1 MSPGTG
7 TGSAPNSSPCV
18 GVCLTGPD
26 HDLLTLPKKEE
37 RKTIIHYAHF
47 YSNYKKGNY
56 YRRKYLIL
64 YDMDKLTPLMT

>member
-26 HDLLTLPKKEE
+26 HDLQTLPKKDNH
-37 RKTIIHYAHF
+37 TLCTTLLQMLLL
-47 YSNYKKGNY
+47 YKE
-56 YRRKYLIL
+56 IL
-64 YDMDKLTPLMT
+64 DFV